1 MKLSKGQHLIYD
13 ILISS
18 LAVFAV
24 ALIII
29 DLSEGLTGWE
39 IQADRLILAVFV
51 VDYLVRLHAAPDKG
65 HFIRSNICD
74 LIAILPFHTIFR
86 AFKLVR
92 SASLLKLLKLP
103 RLFAFLYRP
112 LRKAKA
118 FFNTNGFKYVVFITA
133 LLIVLGGILIHFAE
147 GMSFEDGIWWSF
159 VTATTVGYGDISPH
173 TLYGRIIAMFLMI
186 VGIGLL
192 GTVTSTITSYFLK
205 VNRKNVRNA
214 ALELVQEQLDHFD
227 SLSEDDVEEICGI
240 LKGLKQRE
248 MNNPSPSSCSKSNK
262 KQTKSRKR

>member
-1 MKLSKGQHLIYD
+1 MKLSKQQHLIYD

-51 VDYLVRLHAAPDKG
+51 VDYLARLHAAPDKK

-92 SASLLKLLKLP
+92 SASLLKLFKLP

-112 LRKAKA
+112 LRKAKV

-147 GMSFEDGIWWSF
+147 GMSLGDGIWWSF

-205 VNRKNVRNA
+205 TNRKNVHNA
-214 ALELVQEQLDHFD
+214 ALELVQEQLDHFE
-227 SLSEDDVEEICGI
+227 SLSEEDVEEICGI
-240 LKGLKQRE
+240 LRGLKRRE
-248 MNNPSPSSCSKSNK
+248 TKHSPLPKGGKSTSK
-262 KQTKSRKR
+262 QQGSRKR

>member
-1 MKLSKGQHLIYD
+1 MKLSKRQHFIYD
-13 ILISS
+13 IIISS

-29 DLSEGLTGWE
+29 DLSEGLKGWE
-39 IQADRLILAVFV
+39 IRADQVILAVFV
-51 VDYLVRLHAAPDKG
+51 VDYLVRLHAAADKG
-65 HFIRSNICD
+65 RFVRSNICD
-74 LIAILPFHTIFR
+74 LIAILPFHTVFR
-86 AFKLVR
+86 AFKIVR
-92 SASLLKLLKLP
+92 SASLLKLFKLP

-118 FFNTNGFKYVVFITA
+118 FFNTNGFKYVVFVTV
-133 LLIVLGGILIHFAE
+133 LLIGLGGILIHFAE
-147 GMSFEDGIWWSF
+147 GMSLGDGIWWAF

-192 GTVTSTITSYFLK
+192 GTVTSTITSYFLRA
-205 VNRKNVRNA
+205 NRKTVRSA
-214 ALELVQEQLDHFD
+214 ALDLVRERLDDFE
-227 SLSEDDVEEICGI
+227 SLSAEDVEEICGI

-248 MNNPSPSSCSKSNK
+248 NAAAPNIKG
-262 KQTKSRKR
+262 SRERRKT

>member
-1 MKLSKGQHLIYD
+1 MKLSKRQHLIYD
-13 ILISS
+13 VIIST
-18 LAVFAV
+18 LAVLAV
-24 ALIII
+24 ALIIV
-29 DLSEGLTGWE
+29 DFSEGLSPWQVRAD
-39 IQADRLILAVFV
+39 QAILAVFV
-51 VDYLVRLHAAPDKG
+51 LDYLIRLQAAPYKWR
-65 HFIRSNICD
+65 FIRSNICD
-74 LIAILPFHTIFR
+74 LIAILPFHTVFR

-118 FFNTNGFKYVVFITA
+118 FFNTNGFKYVLFITA
-133 LLIVLGGILIHFAE
+133 LLIGLGGVLIHFAE
-147 GMSFEDGIWWSF
+147 GMSLSDGIWWAF

-205 VNRKNVRNA
+205 TNRKSVRSA
-214 ALELVQEQLDHFD
+214 ALDLVREQLEDFEA
-227 SLSEDDVEEICGI
+227 LSAEDVEEICGI
-240 LKGLKQRE
+240 LRE
-248 MNNPSPSSCSKSNK
+248 MK
-262 KQTKSRKR
+262 KREKKKPNH